1 MNAHAASTPATSRRA
16 TAVLTHLLGLYPA
29 PLSIEEVVRELT
41 APSPELDD
49 WEATEDAIR
58 ELIAAGLLHRNG
70 EFVFPTRAARRFDE
84 LRRTASDT
92 SVSHVIPSRSE

>member
-1 MNAHAASTPATSRRA
+1 MNAHDAPPSGTTRRA

-29 PLSIEEVVRELT
+29 PLSVEEVVRELT

-84 LRRTASDT
+84 LQGRT
-92 SVSHVIPSRSE
+92 SR

>member
-1 MNAHAASTPATSRRA
+1 MNAHDPSASSPTGRA
-16 TAVLTHLLGLYPA
+16 TAVLTHLLRLYPA

-49 WEATEDAIR
+49 WEATEDGIR

-84 LRRTASDT
+84 LRTD
-92 SVSHVIPSRSE
+92 VSRVIPSRSE